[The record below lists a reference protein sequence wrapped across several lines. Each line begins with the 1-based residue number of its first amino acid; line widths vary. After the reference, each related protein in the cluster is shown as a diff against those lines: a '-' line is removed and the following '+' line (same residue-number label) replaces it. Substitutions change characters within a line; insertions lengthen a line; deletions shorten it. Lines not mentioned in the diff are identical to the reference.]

1 MLDDRATGFT
11 EAELMATL
19 PALQQFARRFH
30 RGASDVDDLV
40 QETLT
45 KAIGS
50 SHRFQRGSNLRSWLF
65 TIMRNTFCTKY
76 KLSRREQVGGLDDCA
91 GEVWSPPTQDWK
103 LRAHELERA
112 IDTLP
117 RDFRLVVDLVLIQG
131 MSYELAAERCDVP
144 VGTIKSRVSRARARL
159 AGMLG

>member
-1 MLDDRATGFT
+1 MTARNHQQCVPVCTVGDETSCRWNDCPQGMFIRQGRATMLDDRATGFT
-11 EAELMATL
+11 EAELMAIL

-65 TIMRNTFCTKY
+65 TIM
-76 KLSRREQVGGLDDCA
+76 
-91 GEVWSPPTQDWK
+91 
-103 LRAHELERA
+103 
-112 IDTLP
+112 
-117 RDFRLVVDLVLIQG
+117 
-131 MSYELAAERCDVP
+131 
-144 VGTIKSRVSRARARL
+144 
-159 AGMLG
+159 